1 MTHTNSLIK
10 KPIRIAITGAGGQIG
25 YSLVFR
31 IASGAMLGFD
41 QPIHLQLFDLPIA
54 HTILTGVQMEL
65 EDCAFPLL
73 HGITLHDTLTDAFRE
88 AEIIILVGS
97 RPRSKGMERKD
108 LLEVNGAIF
117 VEQGRTIAQVAAPH
131 VKVLVVGNPANTN
144 ALITLSNARPLPF
157 KQFSSMMRLDHN
169 RALAQIAQ
177 KSNCPIEQ
185 VKRMVVWGNHSCHQ
199 WPDSSHVTIAQK
211 PLSEYFQEP
220 QWVHEVFVPTIQQRG
235 AAVIEARGLSS
246 AASAANAI
254 IHHIRDWVQGT
265 KADDW
270 VSMGIL
276 SQGEYN
282 IEPGICFGFPVTCR
296 AGAFHIVTD
305 LTLSA
310 EDRAQIQISVD
321 ELISER
327 NLIAHLLPS

>member
-1 MTHTNSLIK
+1 MKT
-10 KPIRIAITGAGGQIG
+10 PIRIAITGAGGQIG

-41 QPIHLQLFDLPIA
+41 QPIQLQLFDLPSA

-73 HGITLHDTLTDAFRE
+73 KGITLHDTLTTAFRD
-88 AEIIILVGS
+88 ADIIILVGS

-117 VEQGRTIAQVAAPH
+117 VEQGRAIAQVAAPH
-131 VKVLVVGNPANTN
+131 VKVLIVGNPANTN
-144 ALITLSNARPLPF
+144 ALIALSNASPLSP

-169 RALAQIAQ
+169 RSLAQIA
-177 KSNCPIEQ
+177 KKINCPIEQ
-185 VKRMVVWGNHSCHQ
+185 VTRMIVWGNHSCHQ
-199 WPDSSHVTIAQK
+199 WPDPSHVHINQK
-211 PLSEYFQEP
+211 PLSEYFQDT
-220 QWVHEVFVPTIQQRG
+220 QWIHDVFVPTIQQRG

-254 IHHIRDWVQGT
+254 IHHMRDWVQGT
-265 KADDW
+265 KPDDW
-270 VSMGIL
+270 VSMSIL
-276 SQGEYN
+276 SQGEYG
-282 IEPGICFGFPVTCR
+282 IEPGICFGFPVICSEGEYR
-296 AGAFHIVTD
+296 IVTD
-305 LTLSA
+305 LVLSA
-310 EDRAQIQISVD
+310 EDRKQIQVSVS

-327 NLIAHLLPS
+327 NLIAHLLPK